1 MRKLVLYGFPYALK
15 TIFGIAAVVLAILAV
30 TNQANTAS
38 YAFFAV
44 VFACVSWFCPTLGRP
59 VSAQEIY
66 DGCPVDKMLKRDVS
80 SEELDHALR
89 RQLARALMDGNDAK
103 AEEIVKTYKLWKDL
117 GAPSLSGIR
126 PSALK

>member
-1 MRKLVLYGFPYALK
+1 MKKLVLYGFPYALK
-15 TIFGIAAVVLAILAV
+15 TLFGIAAVVLAVLAV

-66 DGCPVDKMLKRDVS
+66 NSCPVEKMLKRDVS
-80 SEELDHALR
+80 SEELDNALR
-89 RQLARALMDGNDAK
+89 RQLTRALMDGDNAK
-103 AEEIVKTYKLWKDL
+103 AEEIVKTCRSWKDQ
-117 GAPSLSGIR
+117 GAPGLSGIR

>member
-1 MRKLVLYGFPYALK
+1 MKKLVLYGFPYALK
-15 TIFGIAAVVLAILAV
+15 TIFGIVAVLLTVLAV

-38 YAFFAV
+38 CAFFAV
-44 VFACVSWFCPTLGRP
+44 VFAFACWFCPTLGRP

-66 DGCPVDKMLKRDVS
+66 DSCPVDKMLKRDVS

-89 RQLARALMDGNDAK
+89 RQLARAIMDRDNAK
-103 AEEIVKTYKLWKDL
+103 AEDIVKTYRSWKDQ

>member
-15 TIFGIAAVVLAILAV
+15 TIFGIAAVVLMVLAV
-30 TNQANTAS
+30 MDRGNTACC
-38 YAFFAV
+38 AFFAV
-44 VFACVSWFCPTLGRP
+44 VFALVCWYCPTLGRP

-66 DGCPVDKMLKRDVS
+66 NSCPVEKMLKRDVS

-103 AEEIVKTYKLWKDL
+103 AEEIVKTYKSWKDQ

>member
-1 MRKLVLYGFPYALK
+1 MKKLVLYGFPYALK
-15 TIFGIAAVVLAILAV
+15 TIFGIAAVVQVVLALMDQ
-30 TNQANTAS
+30 TNTAS
-38 YAFFAV
+38 YAFFTV
-44 VFACVSWFCPTLGRP
+44 VFAFACWFCPTLGRP

-66 DGCPVDKMLKRDVS
+66 DSCPVDKMLKRDVS

-89 RQLARALMDGNDAK
+89 RQLARALMDGDNAK
-103 AEEIVKTYKLWKDL
+103 AEEIVKTYRSWKDQ